1 MRPQKDLAMQR
12 PWLSDPQVTPINRR
26 DAIWEQVRREA
37 EETSAKEPVLASL
50 IYATILSEPS
60 FEDAVCHRLAQR
72 LEHSV
77 DAGLLHKTF
86 HEVLAADPSLGDVF
100 RADLIAVAK
109 RDPACRRLI
118 DPLLY
123 FKGYHALETFRFAHV
138 LWHAGRHDFALYLQ
152 SLSSRILQ
160 VDIHP
165 AARIGRGVMLDHATG
180 IVIGETAVI
189 GDNCSLLHGVTL
201 GGTGNER
208 GDRHPK
214 IGSGVMMG
222 SGAKI
227 LGNIKV
233 GDCVRVAAGSVVLH
247 DVPPRRTVAGV
258 PAHDIGPAGCEEPA
272 LVMDQLVESAGRT
285 ASDQWTPASAPLSP
299 FTTAVPAAPL
309 LLMASSMVVRSRTS
323 LANSATLAKTRLI
336 SQFSSVWQSAQRR

>member
-1 MRPQKDLAMQR
+1 MQK
-12 PWLSDPQVTPINRR
+12 PWLNTPEITRLDP
-26 DAIWEQVRREA
+26 IWTQVRREA
-37 EETSAKEPVLASL
+37 EETSAREPVLASL

-77 DAGLLHKTF
+77 DSGLLHKTF
-86 HEVLAADPSLGDVF
+86 HEVMLGEPALGDVF
-100 RADLIAVAK
+100 RADLMAVAK

-123 FKGYHALETFRFAHV
+123 FKGYHALETHRFSHA
-138 LWHAGRHDFALYLQ
+138 LWNAGRYDFALYLQ

-272 LVMDQLVESAGRT
+272 VLMDQLLESE
-285 ASDQWTPASAPLSP
+285 PA
-299 FTTAVPAAPL
+299 
-309 LLMASSMVVRSRTS
+309 TS
-323 LANSATLAKTRLI
+323 LVVS
-336 SQFSSVWQSAQRR
+336 

>member
-1 MRPQKDLAMQR
+1 MQK
-12 PWLSDPQVTPINRR
+12 PWLSDPQVTSITRR

-86 HEVLAADPSLGDVF
+86 HEVLAADQSLSEVF

-123 FKGYHALETFRFAHV
+123 FKGYHALETFRVAHA
-138 LWHAGRHDFALYLQ
+138 LWHAGRYDFALYLQ

-165 AARIGRGVMLDHATG
+165 AARIGKGVMLDHATA

-227 LGNIKV
+227 LGNIKI

-272 LVMDQLVESAGRT
+272 LVMDQLVES
-285 ASDQWTPASAPLSP
+285 Q
-299 FTTAVPAAPL
+299 
-309 LLMASSMVVRSRTS
+309 
-323 LANSATLAKTRLI
+323 ANC
-336 SQFSSVWQSAQRR
+336 